1 MISCYNDCDYSN
13 DNNEISMF
21 MTSAH
26 SPLFDLILILSVLI
40 SSSYKYLCALDSLGT
55 SPFER
60 VFSDH
65 RAL

>member
-1 MISCYNDCDYSN
+1 MIVTIAY

-55 SPFER
+55 SRFER